1 MQVATFVI
9 AVFGAVVAAG
19 SATWNVAQW
28 RLSGG
33 RAKVRLVMG
42 NATPSG
48 LMVGEPSEAT
58 SRNIQRLAE
67 IGFAKQVVGVEVSNV
82 GRAAITVQSW
92 ALKTTKTEVSY
103 IPITDSV
110 GPPLPC
116 TIDPGAQQTWVV
128 DMQEGVSLLHT
139 AAEFEGSDG
148 EKICGTARLGTGQQ
162 LQTEKSV
169 RLQAP

>member
-58 SRNIQRLAE
+58 FRNIQRLAKD
-67 IGFAKQVVGVEVSNV
+67 GHAKQVIGIEVANV
-82 GRAAITVQSW
+82 GRAAITVQGW
-92 ALKTTKTEVSY
+92 AIQTTKTGVSY
-103 IPITDSV
+103 IPITDSD
-110 GPPLPC
+110 GPRLPC
-116 TIDPGAQQTWVV
+116 TVDAGAQQTWVV
-128 DMQEGVSLLHT
+128 DVQQGIALLH
-139 AAEFEGSDG
+139 AAAALEGGDG
-148 EKICGTARLGTGQQ
+148 EKICATARLGTGQQ